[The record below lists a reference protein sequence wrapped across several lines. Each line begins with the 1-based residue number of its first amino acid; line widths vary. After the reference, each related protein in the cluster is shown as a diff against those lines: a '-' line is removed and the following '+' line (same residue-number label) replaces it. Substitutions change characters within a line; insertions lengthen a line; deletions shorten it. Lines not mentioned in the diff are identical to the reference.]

1 MRERNNYINLQRS
14 GKMVGISTRMVTI
27 LCVILLSFCFGNLQ
41 AQVISNRGGLSV
53 SSGTVVSNVSD
64 VNNTSGTIS
73 NNGTI
78 TITGNYTNA
87 ATTNGDGTFNIG
99 GSWTNN
105 GTFNPGTSTVIFNGS
120 SAQTIGGS
128 TSSSFNNL
136 DIANT
141 SGGVSLTRPTIVGG
155 NLILSSGILTTD
167 ATNILY
173 VTNSLPAAISAGS
186 TTKFVNGP
194 LKWLLA
200 TGAYV
205 FPIGKSTSNYF
216 PFTLSPSA
224 ASSPVVTIEAFD
236 VDAASTETHDATL
249 ESISHTEYWNA
260 TLNSGTLT
268 GNVSLTRQTGL
279 ATEDVVATSSAQGGS
294 YTSIGGSATGS
305 SINNSNSVSSLGY
318 FVMATAKK
326 DCPTSTAVTLAADQT
341 VCQGVPATQLSASV
355 TTSGGTG
362 IPGLHYQWYYNT
374 SNSNTLTGATL
385 IAGAIS
391 QAFTPLS
398 GTPEAG
404 TTRYYFCVG
413 YAPDNGCGQ
422 TNATQALASN
432 TVTVVVN
439 ALPAVFAGSDA
450 SIPNGTSTTL
460 SAATVTGT
468 GSFTYS
474 WTPAEQLVDAT
485 VLNPTTLNLASTT
498 TFTLTATSTTSSC
511 SNSDQVTIAISGGP
525 LSSVSTASPA
535 TVCAGD
541 NVQLDASAGG
551 GSGSYSYSWTS
562 VPTGFTS
569 STANPIVNPTVST
582 TYHVA
587 VNDGFSTVNSQVSVT
602 VNDLPIVAI
611 SNDNGLA
618 LSCSIP
624 NTTLTASGGGTYS
637 WSTGASTAAITVSS
651 ASTYTVIVTGANGC
665 TATASATTTLNN
677 TVPTASISS
686 NNGLALSCTI
696 PNTTLTASGG
706 VSYLWN
712 TGAITPTINVSTA
725 GPFTVTVTGANGCT
739 ATASVTT
746 SLDNTPP
753 TASISND
760 NGLDLS
766 CSIPS
771 TTLTA
776 SGGGNYLWSTGATSS
791 TITVTTAGTFSV
803 TVTAANGCTSTASVI
818 TTLNNTPPTAA
829 IVNNTGTTI
838 LTCAT
843 TAISVTATGGG
854 TYSWSDGASVV
865 GTNANLS
872 ITSTGTY
879 TVTVTTAN
887 GCSSTASISITQ
899 NIAPPLAS
907 ISVVGSTT
915 FCQGESVT
923 LTSSCLLYTS
933 PSPRDRTRSRMPSS
947 A

>member
-1 MRERNNYINLQRS
+1 
-14 GKMVGISTRMVTI
+14 
-27 LCVILLSFCFGNLQ
+27 
-41 AQVISNRGGLSV
+41 
-53 SSGTVVSNVSD
+53 
-64 VNNTSGTIS
+64 
-73 NNGTI
+73 
-78 TITGNYTNA
+78 
-87 ATTNGDGTFNIG
+87 
-99 GSWTNN
+99 
-105 GTFNPGTSTVIFNGS
+105 
-120 SAQTIGGS
+120 
-128 TSSSFNNL
+128 
-136 DIANT
+136 
-141 SGGVSLTRPTIVGG
+141 
-155 NLILSSGILTTD
+155 
-167 ATNILY
+167 ILY

-205 FPIGKSTSNYF
+205 FPIGKSIGNYL
-216 PFTLSPSA
+216 PFTLSTSA

-236 VDAASTETHDATL
+236 ADAASTETHDATL

-279 ATEDVVATSSAQGGS
+279 ATEDVIATSSAQGGS

-326 DCPTSTAVTLAADQT
+326 DCPTSTAVSPAADQT
-341 VCQGVPATQLSASV
+341 VCQGVTANQLTATIS
-355 TTSGGTG
+355 TSSGTG
-362 IPGLHYQWYYNT
+362 NPSLQYQWYYNT
-374 SNSNTLTGATL
+374 SNSNTIAGASLITGAT
-385 IAGAIS
+385 S
-391 QAFTPLS
+391 QAYMPLS
-398 GTPEAG
+398 GTTEAG

-413 YAPDNGCGQ
+413 FAANNNCGQ
-422 TNATQALASN
+422 SNATQSLASN
-432 TVTVVVN
+432 TVKVTVN
-439 ALPAVFAGSDA
+439 NLPTVFAGSDVT
-450 SIPNGTSTTL
+450 IFNGTSKTI
-460 SAATVTGT
+460 SDATVTGT
-468 GSFTYS
+468 GPFTYS
-474 WTPAEQLVDAT
+474 WTPADQLVDAT
-485 VLNPTTLNLASTT
+485 LLHPTTVNLSLTT
-498 TFTLTATSTTSSC
+498 IFTLTATSTTSLC
-511 SNSDQVTIAISGGP
+511 SNSDPVTISITGGA
-525 LSSVSTASPA
+525 LSSSPTASPA

-551 GSGSYSYSWTS
+551 GSGSYTYSWTS
-562 VPTGFTS
+562 VPGGFTS
-569 STANPIVNPTVST
+569 SKANPIVKPTVST

-602 VNDLPIVAI
+602 VNDLPIASI
-611 SNDNGLA
+611 SNDNGLG

-624 NTTLTASGGGTYS
+624 STTLTASGGGTYS
-637 WSTGASTAAITVSS
+637 WSTGAISAAITVSS
-651 ASTYTVIVTGANGC
+651 AGTFTVTVTGANGC
-665 TATASATTTLNN
+665 TASASAETTLNN
-677 TVPTASISS
+677 TLPTASISS
-686 NNGLALSCTI
+686 NHGLALSCTI

-706 VSYLWN
+706 VSYLWS
-712 TGAITPTINVSTA
+712 TLETTASITVSTA

-746 SLDNTPP
+746 TLDNTPP

-843 TAISVTATGGG
+843 TAISVSATGGG

-923 LTSSCLLYTS
+923 LTSSAGSGYLWSNGETTASIIISTS
-933 PSPRDRTRSRMPSS
+933 GSYSVRVTGENGCQATS
-947 A
+947 ASTAITVNPIPLIGSFN